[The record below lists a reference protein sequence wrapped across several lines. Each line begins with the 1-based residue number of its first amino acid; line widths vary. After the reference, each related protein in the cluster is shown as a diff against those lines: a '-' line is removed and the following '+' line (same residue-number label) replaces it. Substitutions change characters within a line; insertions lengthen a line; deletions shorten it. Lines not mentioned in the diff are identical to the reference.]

1 MNAVALT
8 PAYEATG
15 FERPLRL
22 LTITPFFPLRGDETQ
37 GCFVAEPLSRMEQFG
52 VANATFAVRPF
63 YRGRAAAAESA
74 PCARWV
80 HFLSVP
86 TGLGLSGA
94 GALLYAQI
102 AGEVRRRHR
111 TEPFDL
117 IHAHSALPCG
127 QAAALLSREL
137 NIPFVVTV
145 HGLDAF
151 FARQVRGYMGEL
163 CGRVAAFVYRTARR
177 VICISERV
185 RDEVENHPGTGA
197 RATVIYNGVD
207 SKLFYPATGELST
220 NTILSVGNLIPTKGH
235 ELLMRAIATL
245 RKCDLRVRWEIIGDG
260 PERQRL
266 EQFGRELEV
275 DGQVYFLGRQSRSQ
289 VAEAMRRCT
298 LFALPSYYEG
308 LGCVYLEAMCSG
320 KTVIGCRS
328 QGIDELVQHAVNGW
342 LIGPGDLEE
351 LTESLATLLQKGG
364 MRRRLGEAARK
375 TILQSY
381 TLDHQAAQLSA
392 LYRECLL

>member
-1 MNAVALT
+1 M
-8 PAYEATG
+8 
-15 FERPLRL
+15 
-22 LTITPFFPLRGDETQ
+22 
-37 GCFVAEPLSRMEQFG
+37 
-52 VANATFAVRPF
+52 
-63 YRGRAAAAESA
+63 
-74 PCARWV
+74 
-80 HFLSVP
+80 
-86 TGLGLSGA
+86 
-94 GALLYAQI
+94 
-102 AGEVRRRHR
+102 
-111 TEPFDL
+111 
-117 IHAHSALPCG
+117 
-127 QAAALLSREL
+127 
-137 NIPFVVTV
+137 VTV

-151 FARQVRGYMGEL
+151 FARQVRGYAGEL
-163 CGRVAAFVYRTARR
+163 CGRVADFVYRSAGR
-177 VICISERV
+177 VICVSERV
-185 RDEVENHPGTGA
+185 RKGVENHPGIRA

-266 EQFGRELEV
+266 EQLGRELEV

-320 KTVIGCRS
+320 KTVIGCRG